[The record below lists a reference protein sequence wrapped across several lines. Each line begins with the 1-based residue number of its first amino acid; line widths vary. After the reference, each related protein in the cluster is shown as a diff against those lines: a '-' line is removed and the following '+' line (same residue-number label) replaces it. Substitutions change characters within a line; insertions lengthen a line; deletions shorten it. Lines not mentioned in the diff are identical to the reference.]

1 MPIGLVAMND
11 VGLDHAVD
19 GWRSN
24 RHGGLSGSFVAGIDR
39 LDDLLDASPQQG
51 AAASV
56 VHAVLLSLTGAL
68 TGLSGV
74 GQRRLQR
81 TR

>member
-1 MPIGLVAMND
+1 
-11 VGLDHAVD
+11 
-19 GWRSN
+19 
-24 RHGGLSGSFVAGIDR
+24 
-39 LDDLLDASPQQG
+39 
-51 AAASV
+51 

>member
-1 MPIGLVAMND
+1 
-11 VGLDHAVD
+11 
-19 GWRSN
+19 
-24 RHGGLSGSFVAGIDR
+24 
-39 LDDLLDASPQQG
+39 
-51 AAASV
+51 

-74 GQRRLQR
+74 GQRRLQK